1 MVNKIFWYIDRAV
14 EVTIVI
20 IFILLVIVG
29 GMQVFNRYV
38 LNQSLSWSEEFQRF
52 AHIWLVFLAIP
63 IGYNRGSH
71 LGMQFLT
78 KNFPPKFKKILAFI
92 TNILWLIIAVA
103 IMYYTTVIMKVARF
117 QTSPGLRIRMDY
129 AYLGLFLASTY
140 LLIVVIRNIFKNVF
154 EKWIGIK
161 RGY

>member
-1 MVNKIFWYIDRAV
+1 MVNKIFRYIDWAV

-38 LNQSLSWSEEFQRF
+38 LNQSLSWSEEFQKF

-92 TNILWLIIAVA
+92 ANILWLIIAVA

-117 QTSPGLRIRMDY
+117 QTSPGLGIRMDY

-140 LLIVVIRNIFKNVF
+140 LIIVVIRNIFK
-154 EKWIGIK
+154 KWI
-161 RGY
+161 

>member
-1 MVNKIFWYIDRAV
+1 LNKIFWYVDRAV

-38 LNQSLSWSEEFQRF
+38 LNRSLSWSEEFQKF
-52 AHIWLVFLAIP
+52 AHIWLVFLTIP

-71 LGMQFLT
+71 IGMQFLT
-78 KNFPPKFKKILAFI
+78 KNFPPKFKNILAFI
-92 TNILWLIIAVA
+92 TDILWLIIAVA

-117 QTSPGLRIRMDY
+117 QTSSGLGIRMDY
-129 AYLGLFLASTY
+129 PYLGLFLASTY
-140 LLIVVIRNIFKNVF
+140 LLIVVIRNIFKNIF
-154 EKWIGIK
+154 KKSIGV
-161 RGY
+161 RREY